1 MLSYP
6 HNDMQ
11 TLLPALAAAAV
22 MSLLSLLGYAS
33 LAWNKNRTAFVQ
45 HAIVAFAAGALLGNA
60 FFHLLP
66 ESVEASPNALSW
78 ALAGILIF
86 FLLDSLLWI
95 YHSHAGRH
103 LHGHEDD
110 HTPEKPVGYLNLI
123 GDAVHNFTD
132 GIAVMSAFLVNPA
145 LGFNTAIAIGLHEIP
160 QELGDFGIL
169 LSSGFSKK
177 KALWLNLL
185 VSCAMIAGVVGT
197 WLAASFVTSLTTWTI
212 PLAAGFMIY
221 MACTNLFAEIKEEP
235 ELKTRLWQTL
245 AMLIGLAVMW
255 LTAGLE

>member
-1 MLSYP
+1 
-6 HNDMQ
+6 MQ
-11 TLLPALAAAAV
+11 TILPALAAAFA
-22 MSLLSLLGYAS
+22 MSLLSLVGYAS
-33 LAWNKNRTAFVQ
+33 LAWSNHRTAFVQ

-66 ESVEASPNALSW
+66 ESIESSPNALTW
-78 ALAGILIF
+78 ALGGILIF
-86 FLLDSLLWI
+86 FVLDSLLWI

-103 LHGHEDD
+103 LHDHEHD
-110 HTPEKPVGYLNLI
+110 HTPAKPVGYLNLI

-132 GIAVMSAFLVNPA
+132 GIAVMSAFLINPA

-177 KALWLNLL
+177 KALWLNML
-185 VSCAMIAGVVGT
+185 VSLAMILGVIGT
-197 WLAASFVTSLTTWTI
+197 WLAASFVTRLTAWTI

-235 ELKTRLWQTL
+235 KLSTRAWQTF
-245 AMLIGLAVMW
+245 AMLIGLGIMY
-255 LTAGLE
+255 LTAHIE

>member
-1 MLSYP
+1 
-6 HNDMQ
+6 MQ

-33 LAWNKNRTAFVQ
+33 LAWSKVRTAFVQ

-66 ESVEASPNALSW
+66 ESIETSPNAMTW
-78 ALAGILIF
+78 ALVGILAF
-86 FLLDSLLWI
+86 FVLDSMLWI
-95 YHSHAGRH
+95 YHSHAGRT
-103 LHGHEDD
+103 LHDHEHD
-110 HTPEKPVGYLNLI
+110 HTPTKPVGYLNLI

-185 VSCAMIAGVVGT
+185 VSMAMILGVIGT
-197 WLAASFVTSLTTWTI
+197 WLAAGFVTRLTTWTI

-221 MACTNLFAEIKEEP
+221 MACTNLFSEIKEEP
-235 ELKTRLWQTL
+235 KLSTRAWQTL
-245 AMLIGLAVMW
+245 AMFIGLGIMY
-255 LTAGLE
+255 LTAGME